1 MATRAVLFD
10 PRSDLS
16 AEGFAELLL
25 GRLRLGK
32 ARSKKN
38 GDQDQSRDLGHPHV
52 ELKAQ
57 GSVVHSDR
65 G

>member
-1 MATRAVLFD
+1 MAVGAILFD
-10 PRSDLS
+10 PRSDLL

-25 GRLRLGK
+25 GRLSFGK

-38 GDQDQSRDLGHPHV
+38 GDQDQSRDLGHPRV
-52 ELKAQ
+52 ELKAL